1 MKRLIFIAT
10 VCITY
15 FLPSI
20 IFKIAENEEDIIRPK
35 DNYWE
40 CELILSRVGGNIWK
54 NLIIIFFGN
63 ITMIRR

>member
-20 IFKIAENEEDIIRPK
+20 ILKIAENEEDIIRPK
-35 DNYWE
+35 DNY
-40 CELILSRVGGNIWK
+40 
-54 NLIIIFFGN
+54 
-63 ITMIRR
+63 

>member
-35 DNYWE
+35 DNY
-40 CELILSRVGGNIWK
+40 
-54 NLIIIFFGN
+54 
-63 ITMIRR
+63 